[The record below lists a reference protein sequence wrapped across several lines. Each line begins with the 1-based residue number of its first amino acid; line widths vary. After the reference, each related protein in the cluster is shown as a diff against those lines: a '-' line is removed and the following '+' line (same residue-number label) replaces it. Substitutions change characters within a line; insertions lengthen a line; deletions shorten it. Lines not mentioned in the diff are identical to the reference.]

1 METVIQQAAKEIARA
16 RNVVALTGAGIS
28 VESGI
33 PPFRGKGGLW
43 EKIDPMEVAHIDA
56 FLENPARVWRLLIQD
71 MGHLLAT
78 AQPNEAH
85 QGLVNLE
92 KQGYLTAIITQN
104 VDGLHQAA
112 GSSRV
117 VEFHGT
123 FATVSCLQCHD
134 RQPIKNCLTGALPP
148 LCKCGG
154 VLRPDCVFFG
164 EMIPIHAFHA
174 SHAAVAACDV
184 MLVAGT
190 SATVQPAAQMPVM
203 AKQNGAVI
211 IELNLESTPLSR
223 SVSDYVIKGPAGDS
237 MRQLA
242 KAVNEMRP
250 DAS

>member
-1 METVIQQAAKEIARA
+1 MEALIQQTAKEIARA

-56 FLENPARVWRLLIQD
+56 FLEDPARVWRLLIQD
-71 MGHLLAT
+71 MGHLLAS
-78 AQPNEAH
+78 ARPNDAH
-85 QGLVNLE
+85 HGLVALE
-92 KQGYLTAIITQN
+92 KQGRLTSIITQN

-117 VEFHGT
+117 VEFHGS
-123 FATVSCLQCHD
+123 FATVSCLNCQAK
-134 RQPIKNCLTGALPP
+134 QPIKNCLAGDLPP
-148 LCKCGG
+148 LCHCGG

-164 EMIPIHAFHA
+164 EMIPVNAFHA
-174 SHAAVAACDV
+174 SRAAVAACDV
-184 MLVAGT
+184 MLVVGT

-211 IELNLESTPLSR
+211 IEINLESTPLSR
-223 SVSDYVIKGPAGDS
+223 SISDYVIKGPAVDR
-237 MRQLA
+237 MRQLTT
-242 KAVNEMRP
+242 AVTEMRP

>member
-1 METVIQQAAKEIARA
+1 MEALIQQAAKEIARA

-56 FLENPARVWRLLIQD
+56 FLEDPARVWLLLIQD
-71 MGHLLAT
+71 MGHLLAS
-78 AQPNEAH
+78 AQPNDAH
-85 QGLVNLE
+85 HGLVALE
-92 KQGYLTAIITQN
+92 KQGRLTSIITQN

-117 VEFHGT
+117 VEFHGS
-123 FATVSCLQCHD
+123 FATVSCLKCHTK
-134 RQPIKNCLTGALPP
+134 QPIKNCLTGELPP
-148 LCKCGG
+148 LCDCGG

-164 EMIPIHAFHA
+164 EMIPMNAFHA
-174 SHAAVAACDV
+174 AQAAVATCDV
-184 MLVAGT
+184 MLVVGT

-211 IELNLESTPLSR
+211 IEVNLDSTPLSH
-223 SVSDYVIKGPAGDS
+223 SISDYMIKGPAGNS

-242 KAVNEMRP
+242 TAANEMRS
-250 DAS
+250 DGS

>member
-1 METVIQQAAKEIARA
+1 METIIQEAAKEIVRA

-56 FLENPARVWRLLIQD
+56 FLEDPAKVWRLLIQD
-71 MGHLLAT
+71 MGHLLVSAR
-78 AQPNEAH
+78 PNDAH
-85 QGLVNLE
+85 HGFAALE
-92 KQGYLTAIITQN
+92 KMGSMTSVITQN

-123 FATVSCLQCHD
+123 FATVSCIKCHA
-134 RQPIKNCLTGALPP
+134 RQPIKNCLTTDLPP
-148 LCKCGG
+148 SCDCGG
-154 VLRPDCVFFG
+154 TLRPDCIFFG
-164 EMIPIHAFHA
+164 EMIPTAAFHA
-174 SHAAVAACDV
+174 AQTAVAMCDV
-184 MLVAGT
+184 MLVVGT
-190 SATVQPAAQMPVM
+190 SATVQPAAHMPVM

-211 IELNLESTPLSR
+211 VEINPETTPLSK
-223 SVSDYVIKGPAGDS
+223 SISDYTIKGPAGES
-237 MRQLA
+237 MRRLTT
-242 KAVNEMRP
+242 AVNKLRS